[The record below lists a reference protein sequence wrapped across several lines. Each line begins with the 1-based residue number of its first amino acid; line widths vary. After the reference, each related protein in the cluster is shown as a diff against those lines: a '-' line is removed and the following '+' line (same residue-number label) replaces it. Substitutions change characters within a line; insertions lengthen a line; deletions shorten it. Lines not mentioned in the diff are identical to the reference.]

1 MQHLQTKTQIS
12 AAGLEGGLIFHPL
25 SPSSL
30 LHLTVLGPERMFI
43 TDAT

>member
-25 SPSSL
+25 SPSL
-30 LHLTVLGPERMFI
+30 LHLTVLGPERMFM